1 MKKISCLANVRLEH
15 LLLTEK
21 IACWYREQQNHWLSK
36 DFGSFSFYAR
46 WLPEFDKWLIWFQ
59 RMLELHK
66 VFFILGKTWSF
77 FSPQVLSPCTSIVNL
92 FANFFLWIA
101 VIGCISWSV
110 SFTGNW
116 RDGLLCI
123 HLLFFKPATG
133 LQVRWV
139 DCYFP
144 FTHPSFEMEINFQ
157 GEWLEVL
164 GCGVME
170 QQLVN
175 SGTETPLISWHLY

>member
-1 MKKISCLANVRLEH
+1 MA
-15 LLLTEK
+15 
-21 IACWYREQQNHWLSK
+21 
-36 DFGSFSFYAR
+36 FYAYT
-46 WLPEFDKWLIWFQ
+46 FY
-59 RMLELHK
+59 
-66 VFFILGKTWSF
+66 
-77 FSPQVLSPCTSIVNL
+77 
-92 FANFFLWIA
+92 
-101 VIGCISWSV
+101 
-110 SFTGNW
+110 
-116 RDGLLCI
+116 
-123 HLLFFKPATG
+123 FFKPATG

>member
-1 MKKISCLANVRLEH
+1 MSLVE
-15 LLLTEK
+15 
-21 IACWYREQQNHWLSK
+21 
-36 DFGSFSFYAR
+36 G
-46 WLPEFDKWLIWFQ
+46 
-59 RMLELHK
+59 
-66 VFFILGKTWSF
+66 
-77 FSPQVLSPCTSIVNL
+77 QVLQMV
-92 FANFFLWIA
+92 
-101 VIGCISWSV
+101 G
-110 SFTGNW
+110 

-123 HLLFFKPATG
+123 HSLYLFIFLNTATG

-175 SGTETPLISWHLY
+175 SGTETPLLH

>member
-1 MKKISCLANVRLEH
+1 MV
-15 LLLTEK
+15 
-21 IACWYREQQNHWLSK
+21 
-36 DFGSFSFYAR
+36 G
-46 WLPEFDKWLIWFQ
+46 
-59 RMLELHK
+59 
-66 VFFILGKTWSF
+66 
-77 FSPQVLSPCTSIVNL
+77 
-92 FANFFLWIA
+92 
-101 VIGCISWSV
+101 
-110 SFTGNW
+110 

-123 HLLFFKPATG
+123 HSLYLFIFLNTATG

-175 SGTETPLISWHLY
+175 SGTETPLLHWHLLHSISKHFQCNQFHSLKCPPFSCWVQASLLAAAATNSPQVEGSPSMLWLECNNWVSWSLQTESLSFIFCDKETDGSQL